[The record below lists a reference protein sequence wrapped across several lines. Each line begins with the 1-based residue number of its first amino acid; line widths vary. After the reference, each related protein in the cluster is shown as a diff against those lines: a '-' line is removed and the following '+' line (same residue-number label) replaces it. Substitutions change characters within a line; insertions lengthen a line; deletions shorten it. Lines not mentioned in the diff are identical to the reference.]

1 MNIDLECRQTDIT
14 EFSIATQLELTD
26 LDADRCLL
34 DLPGTSLVVFTS
46 TGCASCRW
54 ARQAL
59 PAMPLPLERLCWIDA
74 GHNAGLV
81 ARYEVFH
88 LPALFMVKDGHF
100 FGALSARLTHCD
112 LLTAMHEALLRPAEE
127 LP

>member
-1 MNIDLECRQTDIT
+1 M
-14 EFSIATQLELTD
+14 ELTD
-26 LDADRCLL
+26 LDADRLLL
-34 DLPGTSLVVFTS
+34 DLPGTSLLVFTS

-59 PAMPLPLERLCWIDA
+59 PGMPLSAERLCWVDA

-81 ARYEVFH
+81 TRYEVFH
-88 LPALFMVKDGHF
+88 LPALFLIRDGQF
-100 FGALSARLTHCD
+100 FGALQSRLTPND
-112 LLTAMHEALLRPAEE
+112 LVAAMNEAALRPAEE

>member
-1 MNIDLECRQTDIT
+1 MNTDLECRQTDVS

-26 LDADRCLL
+26 LDADRLLL
-34 DLPGTSLVVFTS
+34 DLPGVSLLVFTS
-46 TGCASCRW
+46 ESCASCRW
-54 ARQAL
+54 ARQIL
-59 PAMPLPLERLCWIDA
+59 PGMRLPVERLCWVDA

-88 LPALFMVKDGHF
+88 LPALFLVRDGHF
-100 FGALSARLTHCD
+100 LGALHARLTHSD
-112 LLTAMHEALLRPAEE
+112 LLTAMGEAVLRPAEE